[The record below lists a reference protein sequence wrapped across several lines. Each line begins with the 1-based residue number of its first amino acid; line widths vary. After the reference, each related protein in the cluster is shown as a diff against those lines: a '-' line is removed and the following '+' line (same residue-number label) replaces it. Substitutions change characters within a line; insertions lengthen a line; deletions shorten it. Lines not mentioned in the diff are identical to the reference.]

1 MNFIDDTKYTRQCYN
16 TNFIEIKNMLNEK
29 INVDGAEDRKGQI
42 KAHLQEYLKND
53 SNFDYDVLTGEFYEE
68 LYEYSVITEFM
79 KMGDENKITDFFIDG
94 FNDISYRNL
103 EGNIVNTNV
112 SFFNEA
118 HLKTVI
124 DKIIDSNKSDLNKSS
139 MTLEST
145 FSNGA
150 RLTGQHP
157 SINING
163 FSIAIRFKAPNIF
176 SDKDYLRF
184 GSCSKEMIEFY
195 KFVTR
200 IGARVMIHGITGS
213 GKTSLLESLIMMY
226 PRDSAGRSI
235 HRHGFV
241 TDNEIVYLKKRDPS
255 LRVIEINSVKKGE
268 HHFTLSDAVKNALRM
283 DIKKLHFNE
292 IRDIEVYDV
301 FKGWTTG
308 HDGVSGCF
316 GENVLDAWN
325 GLVLNLKSYNNN
337 FSDPYCAQL
346 INKAVDIFIECK
358 QVKNKKVHNAI
369 RQLSGVDEQNRPI
382 FETLFE
388 FNESKNEFI
397 SYIDKINLSDKL
409 KNKTNCNLIGG
420 VHNE

>member
-1 MNFIDDTKYTRQCYN
+1 MNFIDDTKHTRQCYN

-29 INVDGAEDRKGQI
+29 INIDSIEDRKAQI

-53 SNFDYDVLTGEFYEE
+53 SNFDFDVLTHEFYEE
-68 LYEYSVITEFM
+68 LYEYSVITPYM

-103 EGNIVNTNV
+103 EGRLIDTGV

-145 FSNGA
+145 FANGA

-157 SINING
+157 IINVNG
-163 FSIAIRFKAPNIF
+163 FSLAIRFKAPKIF
-176 SDKDYLRF
+176 TETDYLRF
-184 GSCSKEMIEFY
+184 GSCSKEMIDFY
-195 KFVTR
+195 KFITR

-213 GKTSLLESLIMMY
+213 GKTSLLESLIRMY
-226 PRDSAGRSI
+226 PRDSTGRSV

-241 TDNEIVYLKKRDPS
+241 TDNEIVYLRKRDPL
-255 LRVIEINSVKKGE
+255 LRVLEINSVKKGE
-268 HHFTLSDAVKNALRM
+268 HQFSLSDAVKNALRM

-292 IRDIEVYDV
+292 IRDVEVYDV

-308 HDGVSGCF
+308 HDGISGCF

-325 GLVLNLKSYNNN
+325 GLSLNLKAYNNN
-337 FSDPYCAQL
+337 FSDQYCAQL
-346 INKAVDIFIECK
+346 IDKAVDVFIECK
-358 QVKNKKVHNAI
+358 QVGKKKVHNAV
-369 RQLSGVDEQNRPI
+369 RQLVGIDEFNRPI
-382 FETLFE
+382 LETLFE
-388 FNESKNEFI
+388 YNESRNEFI
-397 SYIDKINLSDKL
+397 SHLDNIELSEKL
-409 KNKTNCNLIGG
+409 KIKELGGIGG
-420 VHNE
+420 VNHE